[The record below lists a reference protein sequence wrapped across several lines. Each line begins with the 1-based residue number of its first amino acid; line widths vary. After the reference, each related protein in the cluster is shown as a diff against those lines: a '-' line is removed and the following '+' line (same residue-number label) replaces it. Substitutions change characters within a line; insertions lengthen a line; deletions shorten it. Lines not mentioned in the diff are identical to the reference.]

1 MIRNLKTLGLA
12 ILALLAM
19 AAMTASVAQAT
30 AGNAQYTSE
39 NKTVTLDGTD
49 EDPDGTLVRDSRTIT
64 CTHAHYT
71 GTAAHGAVI
80 ATIQPLEYT
89 HCTNQLNGPAT
100 VTMNGCAFVIEA
112 TADAADTFTGIA
124 ALECE
129 GPIKKVE
136 IHTYSNVHNHT
147 TGVVQCTYEFTSANN
162 QNLTGIDL
170 TNIAAHGSTPKDY
183 ITADI
188 DIQNQ
193 INSKRVAGS
202 AVVCGTETDHV
213 GDLTAKVKLKGTDS
227 LGADVGITVSTK

>member
-1 MIRNLKTLGLA
+1 MTRNSKALLLA
-12 ILALLAM
+12 VLALLAM
-19 AAMTASVAQAT
+19 AAMASMAQAT
-30 AGNAQYTSE
+30 AGNAQFTSE

-49 EDPDGTLVRDSRTIT
+49 EDPDGTFVRDSRTIT

-80 ATIQPLEYT
+80 ATIEPIKYT

-112 TADAADTFTGIA
+112 TADASDTFTGIA
-124 ALECE
+124 DLECE
-129 GPIKKVE
+129 KLIKKVILKTFSNTHNQTTE
-136 IHTYSNVHNHT
+136 I
-147 TGVVQCTYEFTSANN
+147 VQCAYEFTAANN

-202 AVVCGTETDHV
+202 ALVCGQETDHV
-213 GDLTAKVKLKGTDS
+213 GDLTARVKIKGTDS
-227 LGADVGITVSTK
+227 LGADVGVTVSTK